1 MTATQLAVR
10 AGFARGWIECRNY
23 FRSRDELYWNVF
35 LAAVFAVVLFLQRN
49 SVVESTDQ
57 SLASVVLPGIL
68 GMTMAWGGLS
78 GAAGILAI
86 EREDGTLLRA
96 KAVPRGMV
104 GYVVAKVVMTAVT
117 SAVTVVIILVA
128 GLLFVRELV
137 STPWTGWLMMIVV
150 LALALLATMPWGAI
164 IGSLVKSPQAAF
176 GLTFLPMGVLTAISG
191 IFYPITALP
200 GWVQSIAQLF
210 PDLLGWP
217 RDACRP
223 PAGGRGG
230 RDRRF
235 VAIPRDVRCAR
246 RVGGSGLAAGAAYPA
261 QNGAA
266 RIRFGRRGAAASGDA
281 AVRLGMRR

>member
-210 PDLLGWP
+210 PIYWVGHGMRAALLPEAEAAEIGGSW
-217 RDACRP
+217 RYLEMFGVLGAWAVAGLLLAP
-223 PAGGRGG
+223 PIL
-230 RDRRF
+230 RRM
-235 VAIPRDVRCAR
+235 AR
-246 RVGGSGLAAGAAYPA
+246 RESGSAVEE
-261 QNGAA
+261 
-266 RIRFGRRGAAASGDA
+266 RRHQAMQRYG
-281 AVRLGMRR
+281 

>member
-117 SAVTVVIILVA
+117 SPVTVVIILVA
-128 GLLFVRELV
+128 GLFFVRELV

-210 PDLLGWP
+210 PIYWVGHGMRAALLPEAEAAEIGGSW
-217 RDACRP
+217 RYLEMFGVLGAWAVAGLLLAP
-223 PAGGRGG
+223 PIL
-230 RDRRF
+230 RRM
-235 VAIPRDVRCAR
+235 AR
-246 RVGGSGLAAGAAYPA
+246 RESGSAVEE
-261 QNGAA
+261 
-266 RIRFGRRGAAASGDA
+266 RRHQAMQRYG
-281 AVRLGMRR
+281 